1 MDPSPAPDLA
11 HISGVFPKP
20 LLEQAGENYPFLE
33 GRQQQW
39 NTWGDPGSPP
49 LVTRGIAVAPMM
61 PSEIPV
67 ITMSVIAALL
77 SFLI

>member
-1 MDPSPAPDLA
+1 LDPA
-11 HISGVFPKP
+11 HISGIFPKA
-20 LLEQAGENYPFLE
+20 LLEQAGENYPFQE

-39 NTWGDPGSPP
+39 NTWGDLRGPP

-67 ITMSVIAALL
+67 ITMSVVAALL